1 MLVFDWLGMK
11 TGFPLWVS
19 WQLNKDWK
27 EDVES
32 TFEGFAETRKELL
45 LSWASDNWTL
55 MERLRAEVEAALKPE
70 LPHSQ
75 EPLKMPIASKS
86 SKGSASVEHSVTVQK
101 ARIEALLR
109 STYNRATDMTELFY
123 LDRDGSVAA
132 TTHESHLGEKYGADS
147 ILHEAM
153 QYAGEG
159 IEGRNCLFGP
169 YRDPVTLR
177 LGART
182 SSFHDAVTLLFVA
195 PVKQSGDIA
204 GFVCGRVPND
214 CLGDLIQ
221 RESGHIYPDSGD
233 NYLFMAEP
241 VLNKR
246 IKPGTALSRSR
257 FEDHTFTHGENLKDG
272 VKTEWGMVTV
282 KEHTELELL
291 FTDPATGELHPGV
304 ANTIRNGSNCFVEFP
319 GYSDYRHIPVI
330 GKGVTFRLPH
340 CPDKWGMMC
349 EGDLEEV
356 YRLRSLKYRQRR
368 LHVLTT
374 ITASALLAILVTFV
388 AMQAPV
394 WAIGLAAGGFNL
406 LFGLGV
412 IGFFKKKEDHR
423 VVTHI
428 RDVTRF
434 IRMNAEG
441 KGDLTKRL
449 PLGSFDNDEVKDMAK
464 WLNNMMDSLEG
475 IMLQVR
481 AAASDVTASQRALND
496 SANATSR
503 STGRVSGQISEMI
516 GSIRLQLKDIDMAK
530 ETADTMRET
539 LLRLEEQAAGQ
550 IVMAQKEVE
559 RIGDKMGHISSKVG
573 ETNQTIRSF
582 MATVQDIQNVLQ
594 VIEQISS
601 QTNLL
606 ALNASIEAARVGEQ
620 GRGFAVVA
628 SEIRKLASST
638 KESTEEVHA
647 ITQKIYREAER
658 AYASMD
664 EGTQVVEEG
673 NQYVAAARATLSA
686 AHTQD
691 ARKSEV
697 VDAVVQLL
705 ENIALVSRENR
716 KVSGEVESR
725 MNELIDE
732 MKNVQQTSQ
741 NVEWITTLMHQM
753 VGQFKLTESRIR

>member
-1 MLVFDWLGMK
+1 MFDWLGMK

-19 WQLNKDWK
+19 WQLNKDLK

-32 TFEGFAETRKELL
+32 AFEGFAETRKELL
-45 LSWASDNWTL
+45 QGWATDNWTL
-55 MERLRAEVEAALKPE
+55 MERLRAEVE
-70 LPHSQ
+70 SV
-75 EPLKMPIASKS
+75 LKMDAADGEEFSLTGRKS
-86 SKGSASVEHSVTVQK
+86 H
-101 ARIEALLR
+101 IEALLR
-109 STYNRATDMTELFY
+109 STFNRATDMTELFY
-123 LDRDGSVAA
+123 MDRNGSVAS
-132 TTHESHLGEKYGADS
+132 TTHEFHLGRKYDADS
-147 ILHEAM
+147 ILHEAL
-153 QYAGEG
+153 QYASNGG
-159 IEGRNCLFGP
+159 EGRNCLYGP
-169 YRDPVTLR
+169 YRDPVTLQ

-195 PVKQSGDIA
+195 PVKRSGSIA

-214 CLGDLIQ
+214 VIGDLIQ
-221 RESGHIYPDSGD
+221 RESGHVYPDSGD
-233 NYLFMAEP
+233 NYLFMTDP
-241 VLNKR
+241 VLNKS

-272 VKTEWGMVTV
+272 VTTEWGTVTV

-319 GYSDYRHIPVI
+319 GYSDYRHVPVI
-330 GKGVTFRLPH
+330 GKGVTFQLPH

-356 YRLRSLKYRQRR
+356 YRIRSIRYRQRK
-368 LHVLTT
+368 LHLMTT
-374 ITASALLAILVTFV
+374 VTASVLLTVLVTFV
-388 AMQAPV
+388 ATQAPV
-394 WAIGLAAGGFNL
+394 WAIGFAAGGFNL

-412 IGFFKKKEDHR
+412 IGFFKKREDQR
-423 VVTHI
+423 VVARM
-428 RDVTRF
+428 RDVIRF

-475 IMLQVR
+475 IMLQVK
-481 AAASDVTASQRALND
+481 AAASDVTASGRALND
-496 SANATSR
+496 SANATSH

-530 ETADTMRET
+530 ETADTMRAT
-539 LLRLEEQAAGQ
+539 LLRLEEQAAEQ

-559 RIGDKMGHISSKVG
+559 RIGDKMGHISDKVG
-573 ETNQTIRSF
+573 ETNRTIRSF
-582 MATVQDIQNVLQ
+582 MATVQEIQSVLQ

-638 KESTEEVHA
+638 RESTEEVHA
-647 ITQKIYREAER
+647 ITHKIYEEAER

-697 VDAVVQLL
+697 VDEVVQLL

-725 MNELIDE
+725 MKELIDE
-732 MKNVQQTSQ
+732 ISSVQQTSQ

-753 VGQFKLTESRIR
+753 VGQFKLTENRIR